1 MVESDVVLGLHE
13 LDAINDQE
21 VKDFRSKMF
30 RMSEERMQNVQRMT
44 CTEWLQ
50 ACFSPQLEA
59 SAGTAIT
66 DGLIDRSADLK
77 VIIRFDQSQVR
88 SRSPM
93 VQVEKT
99 SCRLCL
105 PFILVK
111 TDAEVVCLS

>member
-1 MVESDVVLGLHE
+1 MCSSVTLCPPSPPLGLHE

-21 VKDFRSKMF
+21 VKDFRGKMF
-30 RMSEERMQNVQRMT
+30 RISEERMQNVQRMT

-66 DGLIDRSADLK
+66 DGLNDRPADLK

-88 SRSPM
+88 SCRPM
-93 VQVEKT
+93 IF
-99 SCRLCL
+99 L
-105 PFILVK
+105 PFISVW
-111 TDAEVVCLS
+111 TDTEKRSS